1 MPVLSYLHEHYVN
14 KIMNYTNF
22 RRRFDE
28 NKEETTMLIINSVPF
43 FYVFSLPI
51 PVLKLHNV
59 IYFFE

>member
-1 MPVLSYLHEHYVN
+1 
-14 KIMNYTNF
+14 MNYTNF

-28 NKEETTMLIINSVPF
+28 NKEETTMLIINSVPL

-51 PVLKLHNV
+51 PVLKLHNE